1 MREEIFFMY
10 QKMYT
15 TLFNSVTK
23 ALDSLVDGDVKTV
36 EWLLKEAQRETE
48 SMFMEWNWENSEEKG
63 ESPS

>member
-1 MREEIFFMY
+1 MY

-23 ALDSLVDGDVKTV
+23 ALDSLVDRDVKTV

-48 SMFMEWNWENSEEKG
+48 SMLMEWNWENSEEKG